1 MRKRPTLKASDDF
14 IRQSELPFALRSHTV
29 LHVPL
34 AMAVLTGAHGT
45 SCCPRGQGSQELA
58 SHRVIVSQCLA
69 QQQTLQARLVIVQ
82 QRHIQ
87 SVDTASFFS
96 FLKLILAGT

>member
-1 MRKRPTLKASDDF
+1 M
-14 IRQSELPFALRSHTV
+14 

-69 QQQTLQARLVIVQ
+69 QQQTFASPASDCSTKTHPIG
-82 QRHIQ
+82 RH
-87 SVDTASFFS
+87 SV
-96 FLKLILAGT
+96 FLFLFKINSRWYII